1 MKTPTP
7 ADTVCFSTKGQV
19 VIPSKLRK
27 EFEIVGGTRAYVQST
42 PEGILIKPITRKH
55 IRSIRGMLKG
65 SVTMEEFMAARVEDR
80 KREDEH
86 DRKRDESFR

>member
-1 MKTPTP
+1 MKIPTP

-42 PEGILIKPITRKH
+42 PEGILIRPVTRKYIH
-55 IRSIRGMLKG
+55 SLRGMLKG
-65 SVTMEEFMAARVEDR
+65 SGTMAEFEAERAAER
-80 KREDEH
+80 KRERE
-86 DRKRDESFR
+86 RDESR

>member
-42 PEGILIKPITRKH
+42 PEGILIRPVNRKY
-55 IRSIRGMLKG
+55 IRSLRGMLIG
-65 SVTMEEFMAARVEDR
+65 SGTMAEFEAERAAER
-80 KREDEH
+80 KRERE
-86 DRKRDESFR
+86 RDESR